1 MLHIPVL
8 VSVVKH
14 LTNDVPDLIRPAK
27 EKYNEIVT
35 IYVFTYFGLDVFQ
48 AYIIFYYN
56 STHSNGNDVSY
67 SDNNI
72 TIRKVGGN

>member
-1 MLHIPVL
+1 ML

-35 IYVFTYFGLDVFQ
+35 IYVLTYRGLDVFQ
-48 AYIIFYYN
+48 AYNIIFCYN

-67 SDNNI
+67 GDNNI
-72 TIRKVGGN
+72 TIRKIGGN

>member
-1 MLHIPVL
+1 ML
-8 VSVVKH
+8 VSVVEH

-35 IYVFTYFGLDVFQ
+35 IYVLTYRGLDVFQ
-48 AYIIFYYN
+48 TYLIFCYN
-56 STHSNGNDVSY
+56 STHSYGNDVSY

-72 TIRKVGGN
+72 TIRKIGGN